1 MSTTIKLP
9 EQSDIVNTVLGTAGI
24 GNVRVTKASAE
35 QVLVAVSNDLTMSIV
50 VSKDHGLVV
59 GDLVTIAKEGDS
71 YVATV
76 TDHEPGVTDAPI
88 SKEPKKAAK
97 KAPGCMKGV
106 PYDLQ

>member
-1 MSTTIKLP
+1 MSKTIKLP
-9 EQSDIVNTVLGTAGI
+9 EQSPIVNTVLGTG
-24 GNVRVTKASAE
+24 GTQSVRVTKVSDE
-35 QVLVAVSNDLTMSIV
+35 RVLVAVSDDLTMAIT

-59 GDLVTIAKEGDS
+59 GDLVTIAKEGDD

-76 TDHEPGVTDAPI
+76 TDHEPGVTDAPV